1 MSDDLLYT
9 VADNIGHLIFNRPQR
24 RTALTFDMYKRIGEI
39 CATVGTEKDGDHVKV
54 LVLSGSGDAAF
65 AAGTDISQF
74 HEFKGAADGLEYEKK
89 MEKVLD
95 QIESCRVPTIA
106 ALNGFVTG
114 GGAGIAASCSI
125 RIGSEDLK
133 IGVPIA
139 RTLGNCLAIG
149 TLRRF
154 VALVGV
160 ARTRYI
166 LLTAQLIDG
175 KEASTAGFISELF
188 ADKAAVTDRAFQLA
202 ASMTN
207 FAPLTLKASMTA
219 LNRIQ
224 AATSIPS
231 DHDII
236 EMCYGSEDFKEG
248 MSAFFEKRKPNWQG
262 K

>member
-9 VADNIGHLIFNRPQR
+9 VADNIGHIILNRPQR
-24 RTALTFDMYKRIGEI
+24 RNALTFDMYKRIGQI
-39 CATVGTEKDGDHVKV
+39 CATVGTEKDSDQVKV
-54 LVLSGSGDAAF
+54 LILSGSGDAAF

-74 HEFKGAADGLEYEKK
+74 HDFEGAPDGLEYEKN
-89 MEKVLD
+89 MEAVLD
-95 QIESCRVPTIA
+95 QIESCNVPTIA

-133 IGVPIA
+133 VGVPIA

-149 TLRRF
+149 ILRRF
-154 VALVGV
+154 VVLVGF

-175 KEASTAGFISELF
+175 REANTAGFISELL
-188 ADKAAVTDRAFQLA
+188 ADKAAVTERAFQIA
-202 ASMTN
+202 ASITN
-207 FAPLTLKASMTA
+207 FAPLTLKASMTS

-224 AATSIPS
+224 AATTMPN
-231 DHDII
+231 DDDII